1 MLTSAGVLGPDGRIA
16 ARLPGYEHRPQQL
29 EMAAAVEHALKA
41 GKHLIAEAGTGTG
54 KSFAYLTPAILAVA
68 GEQTGRKKRG
78 DDDDARRIVISTHT
92 ISLQEQI
99 IQKDLPLLR
108 SVIPYEF
115 TAVLVKGR
123 RNYLSLRR
131 MENAIAR
138 KQHIFTQDLE
148 FSQLRQIGEWAQNT
162 ADGSLADVP
171 FKPYGSVWDEVASD
185 SGNCMGRKC
194 HQHENCFYFSARR
207 RAQNAQI
214 LVVNHAL
221 FFSDLALRRSGVS
234 LLPDYDAVVLDEA
247 HTVEAV
253 AGDHLGLGVTSGQ
266 IDYLLNKLYNQR
278 TNKGLL
284 VEHKLR
290 SAQEQA
296 LKCHHHA
303 SGFFDDIE
311 HWISRQGG
319 FQARVPAP
327 GVIADI
333 LTPELKKL
341 AKILREHA
349 DGLEDDTVKKDYY
362 SANDRLT
369 AIAGDIDSW
378 LKHDIPGSVY
388 WVESTRTSRGVRFKL
403 AAAPIDIGPA
413 LRDQLFEA
421 TRSVVL
427 TSATLATGKE
437 NGFDFFKAQ
446 TGLTQ
451 CETLQAG
458 SPFNYQEQAKVILVK
473 GMPDPSAQRRKFE
486 EKSLDMI
493 RKYVGRSQGR
503 AFVLFTSN
511 DQMRQAAAALTS
523 WLAHENIALY
533 AQSDGLPRSEMLRR
547 FKENPRAVLMGV
559 ASFWQ
564 GVDVPGDAL
573 QNVIITR
580 LPFSA
585 PGQPLLEAR
594 LDTIRNAG
602 GNPFMEYQVPEA
614 VIRFR
619 QGFGRLIR
627 TQTDTGM
634 VVVLDP
640 RIRSKPYGK
649 KFLEALPPCE
659 VIEE

>member
-1 MLTSAGVLGPDGRIA
+1 MLTSAGILGPDGRIA
-16 ARLPGYEHRPQQL
+16 KRLPGYEHRTQQL
-29 EMAAAVEHALKA
+29 EMAAAVERALKD
-41 GKHLIAEAGTGTG
+41 GRHLVAEAGTGTG
-54 KSFAYLTPAILAVA
+54 KSFAYLTPAILAIA
-68 GEQTGRKKRG
+68 GDQKPAHQHEEDEQ
-78 DDDDARRIVISTHT
+78 RRIVISTHT

-99 IQKDLPLLR
+99 ITKDLPLLR

-123 RNYLSLRR
+123 RNYLSMRR
-131 MENAIAR
+131 TENAIAR
-138 KQHIFTQDLE
+138 QKHIFTQDLE
-148 FSQLRQIGEWAQNT
+148 FSQLRQISNWAQDT
-162 ADGSLADVP
+162 TDGSLADVP

-194 HQHENCFYFSARR
+194 PHHDDCFYFSARR

-234 LLPDYDAVVLDEA
+234 LLPSYDAVVLDEA

-266 IDYLLNKLYNQR
+266 VEYLLNKLFNHR
-278 TNKGLL
+278 TEKGLL
-284 VEHKLR
+284 VEHRLR
-290 SAQEQA
+290 SAQEQT
-296 LKCHHHA
+296 LKCHHHMFD
-303 SGFFDDIE
+303 FFNDIE
-311 HWISRQGG
+311 HWLDRQGG
-319 FQARVPAP
+319 FQARVQEP
-327 GVIADI
+327 GIVVDI

-341 AKILREHA
+341 AKMLREHA
-349 DGLEDDTVKKDYY
+349 DELEDETQKKDYY
-362 SANDRLT
+362 SAHDRLV
-369 AIAGDIDSW
+369 AIAGDIASW
-378 LKHDIPGSVY
+378 LKQDMAGCAY
-388 WVESTRTSRGVRFKL
+388 WMEATRTNRGARFKL
-403 AAAPIDIGPA
+403 AAAPIDVGPS
-413 LRDQLFEA
+413 LREQLFEA

-437 NGFDFFKAQ
+437 NGFEFFKSQ

-451 CETLQAG
+451 CDTLQVG
-458 SPFNYQEQAKVILVK
+458 SPFNYREQAKVILVK
-473 GMPDPSAQRRKFE
+473 GMPDPSAQRRQFE
-486 EKSLDMI
+486 EKSLEMI
-493 RKYVGRSQGR
+493 QKYVARTQGR

-511 DQMRQAAAALTS
+511 EQMRQAASALTS
-523 WLAHENIALY
+523 WLSRENIALY

-594 LDTIRNAG
+594 LEAIREAG
-602 GNPFMEYQVPEA
+602 GNPFMDYQVPEA

-640 RIRSKPYGK
+640 RIRTKHYGK
-649 KFLEALPPCE
+649 KFLASLPDCE